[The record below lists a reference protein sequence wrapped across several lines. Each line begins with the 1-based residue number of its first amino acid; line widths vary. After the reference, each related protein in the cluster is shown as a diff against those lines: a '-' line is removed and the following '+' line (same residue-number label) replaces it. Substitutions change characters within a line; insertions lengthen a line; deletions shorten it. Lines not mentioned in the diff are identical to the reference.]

1 MPAHQGCGDGSRPAR
16 PEEESALLD
25 VIGAAAYLGVTVA
38 FVRRLVLERRVRY
51 FKLGKFVRFRTGG
64 LDAFVEAGRHEPVAP
79 WVHTRST
86 QRRATARRSRQGG
99 PGSGSTPPG
108 GDTTPVPVGPTRT

>member
-1 MPAHQGCGDGSRPAR
+1 MTPPRERDGGQGSPAAGTGETSG
-16 PEEESALLD
+16 LFD
-25 VIGAAAYLGVTVA
+25 VGGAATYLGVTEA

-51 FKLGKFVRFRTGG
+51 FKLGKFVRFRAAD

-86 QRRATARRSRQGG
+86 PRRAATRTTARQPKPGRQTGASPRQQAKPSR
-99 PGSGSTPPG
+99 
-108 GDTTPVPVGPTRT
+108 R